1 MLSWGVNF
9 LKQKQELYMKK
20 LLILLTA
27 AAALL
32 VQPGLADEP
41 TAAVQTVECVAAE
54 TAATPAAEVS
64 AVSETPA
71 TEAAADA
78 PAVEKK
84 SVFCGTFWALAPA
97 LFAIVL
103 ALISKEVYSSLFAG
117 VVLGACFVC
126 DFSALDT
133 VDFVVNQ
140 GLISALKDTS
150 GVFIFLVVLGA
161 FVCMINKTGAALA
174 FGEWAQKNIKSRI
187 GSQLATFVLGIIIF
201 IDDYFNCLAV
211 GSVMRP
217 VTDAK
222 RVSRAKLAYI
232 IDSTAAPVCMIAPIS
247 SWAAAVS
254 QYSEGTGY
262 NGLELFIQAIPYN
275 FYSLLALCFV
285 VMIIFSRFDFG
296 PMVRYERNAIK
307 HGDLHTVCAEMES
320 REPLDKTPRRA
331 KLADLIVPV
340 LLLIGIETFALVYV
354 GGILE
359 GKSFVDAISAT
370 DATVALPWGALI
382 AMAVVV
388 VFYMVRGCIS
398 FRAAMRCIPEGF
410 VAMVPAI
417 LILTLATSL
426 KNVTTA
432 LEAREFIAMLVQNS
446 ASGLLNFLPAVIFVV
461 AGLLAFSTGTSW
473 ATFGIL
479 IPIVVATF
487 DPTSPLMYIGM
498 SACLA
503 GAVAGDHCS
512 PISDTTIMSSAGAQ
526 CDHLSHVSTQLP
538 YVITVSSVSFVG
550 FLLAGFIQNWFI
562 VFPVVLVGLWL
573 VLCVLKKRYAK
584 LHPEED

>member
-1 MLSWGVNF
+1 MLCFVATYGNRNGNNMNKF
-9 LKQKQELYMKK
+9 
-20 LLILLTA
+20 LILLV
-27 AAALL
+27 AALTML
-32 VQPGLADEP
+32 AMPGDATEEATQAPL
-41 TAAVQTVECVAAE
+41 VECAAAAE
-54 TAATPAAEVS
+54 TAPAGPAVAAEPAAQEAPAAE
-64 AVSETPA
+64 ETQA
-71 TEAAADA
+71 A
-78 PAVEKK
+78 PAQK
-84 SVFCGTFWALAPA
+84 SPFCGTFWALAPA

-103 ALISKEVYSSLFAG
+103 ALLTKEVYSSLFAG
-117 VVLGACFVC
+117 VVLGACFVTQ
-126 DFSALDT
+126 FTALDT

-140 GLISALKDTS
+140 GLITALKDTS
-150 GVFIFLVVLGA
+150 GVFIFLVILGA
-161 FVCMINKTGAALA
+161 FVCMINKTGAAMA
-174 FGEWAQKNIKSRI
+174 FGEWAQTHIKSRI
-187 GSQLATFVLGIIIF
+187 GSQLATFVLGILIF

-222 RVSRAKLAYI
+222 RVARAKLAYI

-285 VMIIFSRFDFG
+285 VMIILSRIDFG
-296 PMVRYERNAIK
+296 PMARYERNAIK
-307 HGDLHTVCAEMES
+307 LGDLHTVCTDLTADERPEMCS
-320 REPLDKTPRRA
+320 RKG

-340 LLLIGIETFALVYV
+340 LLLISIETFALVYV

-359 GKSFVDAISAT
+359 GKSFTQAISDT

-382 AMAVVV
+382 AMVLVIA
-388 VFYMVRGCIS
+388 FYLVRRTVS

-410 VAMVPAI
+410 CAMVPAI
-417 LILTLATSL
+417 LILTLATAL
-426 KNVTTA
+426 KNVTSA
-432 LEAREFIAMLVQNS
+432 LEAKEFIAFHMQNS
-446 ASGLLNFLPAVIFVV
+446 AAGLVNFLPAVIFVV
-461 AGLLAFSTGTSW
+461 AAVLAFSTGTSW

-479 IPIVVATF
+479 IPIVVSTF
-487 DPTSPLMYIGM
+487 DPTSPLMFIGM

-538 YVITVSSVSFVG
+538 YVLTVSGVSFFA
-550 FLLAGFIQNWFI
+550 FLLAGFVQNWFI
-562 VFPVVLVGLWL
+562 VFPLALVSLYVVLM
-573 VLCVLKKRYAK
+573 VLRKRHAAK
-584 LHPEED
+584 YPAED